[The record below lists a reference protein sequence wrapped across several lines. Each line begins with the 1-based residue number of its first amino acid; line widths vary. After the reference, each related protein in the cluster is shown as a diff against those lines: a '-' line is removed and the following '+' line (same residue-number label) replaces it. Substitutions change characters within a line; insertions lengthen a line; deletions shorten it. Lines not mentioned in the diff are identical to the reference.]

1 MAGGSS
7 ATTQKGRP
15 DPKPKKRRK
24 KAASKT
30 RKSFPLKSPQ
40 KFIKGVFEIGQ
51 VPASEPLMAAHEKR
65 IFHYPLRRRIFSFQI
80 FHSQTLKSRLA
91 QNIAGKNR
99 PGLDIF
105 PGNVLRQPAF
115 K

>member
-7 ATTQKGRP
+7 ATTQRGRP
-15 DPKPKKRRK
+15 YPMPKRRSK

-65 IFHYPLRRRIFSFQI
+65 IFHYPLRRRMAKRGSFLSWARPKAEPI
-80 FHSQTLKSRLA
+80 SS
-91 QNIAGKNR
+91 GKK
-99 PGLDIF
+99 L
-105 PGNVLRQPAF
+105 
-115 K
+115 